1 MARDDG
7 LVYNERMQSVLAS
20 DLSPKEKYFYLI
32 GGIGP
37 RPIAFVSTLSKE
49 GINNLAP
56 FSFFNAFSSNPPVVI
71 FSPARTANPD
81 KPFKDTYTNLVETQ
95 ECVVQMVNYVMRE
108 KMKLTAQELDASI
121 DEFQVSG
128 LTPIASDI
136 VKAPRVKE
144 SPFQMECKLLEMKQL
159 GDQPGAGNLA
169 ICEVLKFHVD
179 PAVFKPGTERID
191 PQLIDLIGR
200 NGEYY
205 YTRASGDAIFEM
217 S

>member
-1 MARDDG
+1 MTH
-7 LVYNERMQSVLAS
+7 SVLAS

-37 RPIAFVSTLSKE
+37 RPIAFVSTISRDE
-49 GINNLAP
+49 IPNLAP

-71 FSPARTANPD
+71 FSPARSSNPE
-81 KPFKDTYTNLVETQ
+81 KPFKDTYTNLVETK
-95 ECVVQMVNYVMRE
+95 ECVVQMVSYEMRE
-108 KMKLTAQELDASI
+108 QMKLCAQDLDADI
-121 DEFQVSG
+121 NEFDISG
-128 LTPIASDI
+128 LTQIPSDI

-179 PAVFKPGTERID
+179 ESVFKPGSQRID
-191 PQLIDLIGR
+191 PQAIDLIGR
-200 NGEYY
+200 NGEHY
-205 YTRASGDAIFEM
+205 YTRASGDAIFEI
-217 S
+217 